1 MTNNNC
7 MNNNNKHNRN
17 DMNHNN
23 QYIVP
28 LQIDQAPIS
37 FSYNSRHNI
46 VCIVLKTGSILVYNL
61 SD

>member
-1 MTNNNC
+1 
-7 MNNNNKHNRN
+7 MNNNNKHNTN
-17 DMNHNN
+17 DNGTVNHNN
-23 QYIVP
+23 QYIIP

-46 VCIVLKTGSILVYNL
+46 VCIVLKAGSILVYNL